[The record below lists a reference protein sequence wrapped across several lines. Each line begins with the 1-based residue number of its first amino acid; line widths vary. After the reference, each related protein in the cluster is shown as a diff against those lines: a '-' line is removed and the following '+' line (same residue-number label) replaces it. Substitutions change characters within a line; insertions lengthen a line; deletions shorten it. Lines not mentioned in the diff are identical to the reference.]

1 MKAQVPDYL
10 HSCLHG
16 VIKFL
21 LSLWTDTT
29 NSKQPWYLDADK
41 RATLNSRLLEIRPP
55 YDVTR
60 TSRSIYDIAF
70 WKASE
75 FRAFAL
81 YYFPTLLGLL
91 PEIYYNHFLC
101 LSYGLQVLLQ
111 EEVDVNLVEETKI
124 LLQNFVKQFE
134 ALYGRENV
142 RFNVHLFTHL
152 CDSALDW
159 GCLWASSTFIP
170 EWFNGQLVSMANG
183 TQHVAEQM
191 AHTFLLRQVIREEA
205 IELMSAYLLPA
216 NVSSLMCSLLHI
228 PAHLNDNLIEKENL
242 FVTPSKIKL
251 LGLPIQNKTSLAC
264 EIALHNYL
272 KDFSL
277 KSESISCH
285 FVYQRFLLPTISSI
299 FTSTSYTRS
308 PKRLN
313 DCALMKDDTFF
324 IIEAIMH
331 FPNLSLDNQPFII
344 GRSMGCISSVK
355 CCPLP
360 ILDTS
365 FSKLSGQSTHLIGL
379 SKSLKVFSANDIS
392 KKCVLVPIVDSRH
405 PHSYVV
411 TAIPNSLE
419 TD

>member
-1 MKAQVPDYL
+1 M
-10 HSCLHG
+10 
-16 VIKFL
+16 
-21 LSLWTDTT
+21 
-29 NSKQPWYLDADK
+29 
-41 RATLNSRLLEIRPP
+41 
-55 YDVTR
+55 
-60 TSRSIYDIAF
+60 AF

-91 PEIYYNHFLC
+91 PDIYYNHFLS

-111 EEVDVNLVEETKI
+111 EEVDVNMVKDTKV
-124 LLQNFVKQFE
+124 LFQDFVKQFE
-134 ALYGRENV
+134 KLYRRENV

-183 TQHVAEQM
+183 TQNVAEQM

-205 IELMSAYLLPA
+205 IELMSRYLLPA
-216 NVSSLMCSLLHI
+216 NVSSLLCSLLHI
-228 PAHLNDNLIEKENL
+228 PTHLNGNLIEKENL
-242 FVTPSKIKL
+242 FVTPSKIEL
-251 LGLPIQNKTSLAC
+251 LGLPIKTKTSLAC
-264 EIALHNYL
+264 EIALNNYL
-272 KDFSL
+272 KEPSL
-277 KSESISCH
+277 ESESIGWH
-285 FVYQRFLLPTISSI
+285 YVYQRFLLPTISSI
-299 FTSTSYTRS
+299 FTSTNYTRS

-313 DCALMKDDTFF
+313 DCAFMLDGTFF

-331 FPNLSLDNQPFII
+331 FSNLPLDNQPFII
-344 GRSMGCISSVK
+344 GRSMGSISNVK

-360 ILDTS
+360 VLDKS
-365 FSKLSGQSTHLIGL
+365 FSKLSGQSTHLVGL
-379 SKSLKVFSANDIS
+379 SKSLKVYSANDIS
-392 KKCVLVPIVDSRH
+392 KKCVLVPIADSLH

-411 TAIPNSLE
+411 TALPNSLE